1 MKKIEARVAAIEVE
15 LGQFEARLADP
26 ATYHGPTAELMQL
39 GQQQAELRREK
50 ETLEAEW
57 LELYEQLEA

>member
-1 MKKIEARVAAIEVE
+1 VKRIETRTAAIDKD
-15 LGQFEARLADP
+15 LSALQAQLSDP
-26 ATYHGPTAELMQL
+26 ATYNGPTNGMMRL
-39 GQQQAELRREK
+39 GQQQAELTREK